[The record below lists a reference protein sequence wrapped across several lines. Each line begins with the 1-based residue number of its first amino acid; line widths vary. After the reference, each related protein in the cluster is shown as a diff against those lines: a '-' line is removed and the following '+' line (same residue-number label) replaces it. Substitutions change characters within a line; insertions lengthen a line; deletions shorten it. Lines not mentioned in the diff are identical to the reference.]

1 MGHLMSF
8 LNLEGKKVLVFGI
21 ANRKSVAFHIAKQ
34 LKEAG
39 ADLVCS
45 VFNEDQE
52 KVVNK
57 FFPEAPVY
65 ICNVEDEEQMKSQAK
80 EIGEAHGPIY
90 GLVHS
95 IAFANFSEGL
105 KPFHETLKKDFLQA
119 FDISC
124 YSFISMAGL
133 YKPYM
138 DPNGAMLTISI
149 STSRMAAPSYGYMA
163 PIKAALDSSVAFL
176 AKSLSDDT
184 KIRVNAVGASLLKTS
199 ASAGIPGYIEPYLY
213 AEKVIPRKEAL
224 KTEEVANVGAF
235 LMSPAASGINAQTVV
250 VDAGM
255 SINFFDSEVVSKAVQ

>member
-1 MGHLMSF
+1 MSF
-8 LNLEGKKVLVFGI
+8 LNLEGKKILIFGI

-34 LKEAG
+34 LQASG
-39 ADLVCS
+39 AQLICS
-45 VFNEDQE
+45 VFNEDQ
-52 KVVNK
+52 KIVINK
-57 FFPEAPVY
+57 FFPDAPVY
-65 ICNVEDEEQMKSQAK
+65 ICNVEDEERMKEQAV
-80 EIGEAHGPIY
+80 EIGEAHGQLY

-95 IAFANFSEGL
+95 IAYANFSEGL
-105 KPFHETLKKDFLQA
+105 KPFHETLKRDFLQA

-124 YSFISMAGL
+124 FSFISMAGL

-176 AKSLSDDT
+176 AKSLSADT

-199 ASAGIPGYIEPYLY
+199 ASAGIPGYVEPYLY

-224 KTEEVANVGAF
+224 KTEEVANVGTF
-235 LMSPAASGINAQTVV
+235 LLSPTASGINAQTVV

-255 SINFFDSEVVSKAVQ
+255 SINFFDQDVVSKVVE